1 MIPQGPVKYIV
12 NLSPILIIV
21 TEFWKIN
28 HFVAHETVRIGM
40 AWLGVAWLLIWSR
53 IFCDS
58 KLVLPKSFVISLTHY
73 PNTVSLNMTQ

>member
-28 HFVAHETVRIGM
+28 HFATHETVIIVALSM
-40 AWLGVAWLLIWSR
+40 A
-53 IFCDS
+53 
-58 KLVLPKSFVISLTHY
+58 LP
-73 PNTVSLNMTQ
+73 